1 MAHVLQVR
9 DLTKCYPGEPPY
21 LAVNR
26 ISFDLKKGE
35 ILGFLGPNGSGKTT
49 TIQMLLGTLLTTSGT
64 IHYFDRDF
72 SLHREEILQNISF
85 ASTYLSLPYILTVR
99 ENLEVLGFLYG
110 LNRKES
116 RRRFEPLLERFGI
129 VKYLNSRVS
138 VLSAGQVTRLMM
150 VKAFFIAPKIVL
162 LDEPTASL
170 DPDISRDICEFLLE
184 QREKTG
190 LSILFTS
197 HKMEEVAK
205 VCDRVIFLDKGKIIA
220 DDRPGNLAKKNT
232 FFKVR
237 LVILEDLQ
245 KAIDLANQAPYLC
258 RSDHRSIEIEM
269 EEAQIPQYLQRLSQ
283 SGVMYSAIQIEEPS
297 LDDYF
302 LKIARNSRA
311 LP

>member
-1 MAHVLQVR
+1 MPQVLKVR
-9 DLTKCYPGEPPY
+9 DLTKRYPGTPPY
-21 LAVNR
+21 VAVNQ
-26 ISFDLKKGE
+26 ISFDLQKGE

-49 TIQMLLGTLLTTSGT
+49 TIQMLLGTLLTSEGT
-64 IHYFDRDF
+64 IHYFGRDF
-72 SLHREEILQNISF
+72 FLHREEVLQNVSF
-85 ASTYLSLPYILTVR
+85 ASTYLSLPYILTVS

-116 RRRFEPLLERFGI
+116 RQRFNPLLERFGI
-129 VKYLNSRVS
+129 SKYRDCRVS

-150 VKAFFIAPKIVL
+150 VKAFFIEPKIVL

-170 DPDISRDICEFLLE
+170 DPDISRDICDFLLE

-197 HKMEEVAK
+197 HKMEEVAQ

-220 DDRPGNLAKKNT
+220 DDKPENLAKKSA
-232 FFKVR
+232 FFKIR

-245 KAIDLANQAPYLC
+245 KAVDLAVSFKYLC
-258 RSDHRSIEIEM
+258 KSDHRTVEVEM
-269 EEAQIPQYLQRLSQ
+269 EEAQIPQYLQSLSRL
-283 SGVMYSAIQIEEPS
+283 GVVYSAIHIEEPS

-311 LP
+311 IS

>member
-1 MAHVLQVR
+1 MTCVLKVR
-9 DLTKCYPGEPPY
+9 DLTKCYPGTPPY

-72 SLHREEILQNISF
+72 FLHREEVLQSISF
-85 ASTYLSLPYILTVR
+85 ASTYLSLPYILTLA

-110 LNRKES
+110 LSRKES
-116 RRRFEPLLERFGI
+116 RRRFDPLLERFGI
-129 VKYLNSRVS
+129 ARYRNERVS

-150 VKAFFIAPKIVL
+150 VKAFFIDPKIVL

-197 HKMEEVAK
+197 HKMEEVAQ
-205 VCDRVIFLDKGKIIA
+205 VCDRVIFLDRGKIIA
-220 DDRPGNLAKKNT
+220 DDVPENLAKKNA
-232 FFKVR
+232 FFRVH
-237 LVILEDLQ
+237 LVILEDIQ
-245 KAIDLANQAPYLC
+245 KAIDIAHQSKYLC
-258 RSDHRSIEIEM
+258 KNDHRTIDVEM
-269 EEAQIPQYLQRLSQ
+269 EETQIPHYLQNLSKANVIY
-283 SGVMYSAIQIEEPS
+283 SGIQIEEPS

-302 LKIARNSRA
+302 LKVARKSREF
-311 LP
+311 